1 MYIHIFVYT
10 CTFINPRRACAGR
23 LWYLSCVC
31 LSVFL
36 SVTTLAATLVVS
48 TLKMRYVGGYL
59 RLFTRGFSIN
69 PSVQKFWREKANIQ
83 MSCYCSRPILACF
96 EYRAC
101 IYLQVAY

>member
-10 CTFINPRRACAGR
+10 CTFINPRRACAGG

-59 RLFTRGFSIN
+59 RLFSVFNSWIFDKSFRSKVLARKSQYANELLLFTTDFSLFRV
-69 PSVQKFWREKANIQ
+69 P
-83 MSCYCSRPILACF
+83 
-96 EYRAC
+96 C
-101 IYLQVAY
+101 IHQ